1 MLKKLSGS
9 YTSLGKG
16 AKSVVIICV
25 LGMLMALSIII
36 SAFSIDIGDIVKIG
50 FANLIT
56 ESVGYLFGPAI
67 SGIFAASKDVLGFF
81 IESSG
86 RAFFPGWTISAF
98 VAGTIYGLMLYKQKP
113 TIVRILITNLIVTV
127 LVNMFL
133 GSLWVMLTTTSD
145 KGFIVILGTRVVKN
159 LIKWPIDSMLF
170 YMLAKSLNVIKD
182 RILI

>member
-1 MLKKLSGS
+1 MLRKISSS
-9 YTSLGKG
+9 YANLGKG
-16 AKSVVIICV
+16 VKGVVIICV

-67 SGIFAASKDVLGFF
+67 SGIFAATKDVLGFF
-81 IESSG
+81 IEGSKG
-86 RAFFPGWTISAF
+86 VFFPGWTLSAF

-113 TIVRILITNLIVTV
+113 TVKRILITNLLVTV

-133 GSLWVMLTTTSD
+133 GSIWVMLTTTSD
-145 KGFIVILGTRVVKN
+145 KGFMIILATRVTKN

-170 YMLAKSLNVIKD
+170 YMLAKSLDVIKD
-182 RILI
+182 RIL